1 MEFREL
7 GISEKTLAALEK
19 LEYFHPTEVQE
30 QAIPEIMAGNNLIVR
45 SKTGTG
51 KTAAFGIGI
60 LESIST
66 GKHRKA
72 LILTPTRE
80 LAVQVCKEIRSI
92 GEFHR
97 LKVHVVYGG
106 QSINVQMDELRGGVD
121 ILIATP
127 GRLLD
132 LSRRGVVHVRDFD
145 IAVLDEADQMLD
157 MGFLDEVTAIL
168 DQLPQ
173 PRMTL
178 LLSATLE
185 ESILSIA
192 SKYVGKAKTIEIGEM
207 EAAETIH
214 QEHIEATEHDK
225 FPKLVEILRQ
235 NAETKTLIFR
245 ETKLSAARL
254 QERLWQRGFK
264 AGVLQGDMSQAQRN
278 RTLADFKDGHIKIL
292 VATNVAARGLHI
304 EDLGLIVNYDQA
316 QSDQVHLHRIGRT
329 GRMGKEGKAINFIP
343 RKETLDERMSEE
355 HPDFAWMRGGGL
367 DMYRQGAENRRGG
380 PFRHG
385 GRFGERGGQG
395 RPHGGRRHE
404 GGFRGERRENPYRA
418 EGEHREGHHGGEG
431 HRGEGFH
438 RGHEGGHRG
447 ETHQGHGYEGER
459 RHEHGGE
466 HRPHEGG
473 HLAHHEERRESHEE
487 GGTERHH
494 VEREHEGRHGES
506 HHEGSGGSG
515 HREYEGGHEHRR
527 RRPHY

>member
-1 MEFREL
+1 MEFREM
-7 GISEKTLAALEK
+7 GISEKTLSALEK
-19 LEYFHPTEVQE
+19 LEYLHPTEVQQ
-30 QAIPEIMAGNNLIVR
+30 QAIPEIVSGNNLIVR

-60 LESIST
+60 LESISS
-66 GKHRKA
+66 GRHRKA

-80 LAVQVCKEIRSI
+80 LAVQVCKEIRAI

-97 LKVHVVYGG
+97 LRIHVVYGG

-132 LSRRGVVHVRDFD
+132 LSRRGVAHIREFD

-173 PRMTL
+173 QRMTL

-185 ESILSIA
+185 ESIMSIA
-192 SKYVGKAKTIEIGEM
+192 AKYVGKAKTIEIGEM

-225 FPKLVEILRQ
+225 FPKLIDVLKQ
-235 NAETKTLIFR
+235 HAETKTLIFR
-245 ETKLSAARL
+245 ETKMGAARL

-278 RTLADFKDGHIKIL
+278 RTLADFKEGHIKIL

-304 EDLGLIVNYDQA
+304 EDLGLIVNYDRA

-367 DMYRQGAENRRGG
+367 DMYRQGGESRHRPPHRG
-380 PFRHG
+380 G
-385 GRFGERGGQG
+385 GRFGG
-395 RPHGGRRHE
+395 RPHEGRRRGGGFNPYRPEGEPGGHERRHE
-404 GGFRGERRENPYRA
+404 GFRGERRENPYRA
-418 EGEHREGHHGGEG
+418 EGEHGH
-431 HRGEGFH
+431 
-438 RGHEGGHRG
+438 
-447 ETHQGHGYEGER
+447 GER
-459 RHEHGGE
+459 RYGEGRPEGFSRHEPSHG
-466 HRPHEGG
+466 HPHEGSQP
-473 HLAHHEERRESHEE
+473 R
-487 GGTERHH
+487 
-494 VEREHEGRHGES
+494 HEGRREGE
-506 HHEGSGGSG
+506 G
-515 HREYEGGHEHRR
+515 EHRR

>member
-1 MEFREL
+1 MEFRDL
-7 GISEKTLAALEK
+7 GLGEKTLAALDK
-19 LEYFHPTEVQE
+19 LEYLHPTEVQ
-30 QAIPEIMAGNNLIVR
+30 QKAIPEIKAGRNLIVR

-60 LESIST
+60 IEDIMA
-66 GKHRKA
+66 GQYRKA

-80 LAVQVCKEIRSI
+80 LAVQVCKEIRGI
-92 GEFHR
+92 GQFTH

-132 LSRRGVVHVRDFD
+132 LSRRGTVHIREFD

-157 MGFLDEVTAIL
+157 MGFLDEVTGIL

-173 PRMTL
+173 QRLTL
-178 LLSATLE
+178 LLSATLD

-192 SKYVGKAKTIEIGEM
+192 SKYVGKATTIEIGEM

-225 FPKLVEILRQ
+225 FPKLVDVLKQ
-235 NAETKTLIFR
+235 HADTKTLVFR
-245 ETKLSAARL
+245 ETKMGAARL

-304 EDLGLIVNYDQA
+304 EDLGLIVNYDRA
-316 QSDQVHLHRIGRT
+316 QSDEIHLHRIGRT

-343 RKETLDERMSEE
+343 RKETLQERMSEE
-355 HPDFAWMRGGGL
+355 HPDFAWMKQGGGL
-367 DMYRQGAENRRGG
+367 DMYRQG
-380 PFRHG
+380 G
-385 GRFGERGGQG
+385 GR
-395 RPHGGRRHE
+395 PPRRE
-404 GGFRGERRENPYRA
+404 GGFRRGPPRGRGPRGENPYRSDDQGR
-418 EGEHREGHHGGEG
+418 EGHGHHGGSHERS
-431 HRGEGFH
+431 HHGEGRPHEH
-438 RGHEGGHRG
+438 RAHGHEG
-447 ETHQGHGYEGER
+447 
-459 RHEHGGE
+459 
-466 HRPHEGG
+466 
-473 HLAHHEERRESHEE
+473 
-487 GGTERHH
+487 
-494 VEREHEGRHGES
+494 
-506 HHEGSGGSG
+506 
-515 HREYEGGHEHRR
+515 EHRR

>member
-1 MEFREL
+1 MEFRDL
-7 GISEKTLAALEK
+7 GLSDKTLSALEK

-30 QAIPEIMAGNNLIVR
+30 KAIPDIKSGNNLIVR

-60 LESIST
+60 IESILA
-66 GKHRKA
+66 GRHRKA

-80 LAVQVCKEIRSI
+80 LAVQVCKEIRDI
-92 GEFHR
+92 GQFNH

-106 QSINVQMDELRGGVD
+106 QSLNVQMDELRGGVD

-132 LSRRGVVHVRDFD
+132 LSRRGAVHIGQFD

-157 MGFLDEVTAIL
+157 MGFLDEVTGIL

-173 PRMTL
+173 QRQTL
-178 LLSATLE
+178 LLSATLD
-185 ESILSIA
+185 ESILDIA
-192 SKYVGKAKTIEIGEM
+192 SKYVPKANTIEIGEI

-225 FPKLVEILRQ
+225 FPKLVEVLKQ
-235 NAETKTLIFR
+235 HAETKTLIFR
-245 ETKLSAARL
+245 ETKMGAARL

-278 RTLADFKDGHIKIL
+278 RTLDDFKDGHIKIL

-304 EDLGLIVNYDQA
+304 EDLGLIVNYDRA
-316 QSDQVHLHRIGRT
+316 QSEQVHLHRIGRT

-367 DMYRQGAENRRGG
+367 DMYRQGGGREGGYRRG
-380 PFRHG
+380 PPHG
-385 GRFGERGGQG
+385 RGGH
-395 RPHGGRRHE
+395 HGP
-404 GGFRGERRENPYRA
+404 RRENPYRS
-418 EGEHREGHHGGEG
+418 EG
-431 HRGEGFH
+431 
-438 RGHEGGHRG
+438 GHEGGHGFRG
-447 ETHQGHGYEGER
+447 GGEHR
-459 RHEHGGE
+459 RHEGGPREGRPHEGGPHHGRPREHHEGGHGGE
-466 HRPHEGG
+466 HRSHEGG
-473 HLAHHEERRESHEE
+473 QHQ
-487 GGTERHH
+487 
-494 VEREHEGRHGES
+494 
-506 HHEGSGGSG
+506 GGST
-515 HREYEGGHEHRR
+515 HHDEHRR